1 MPGEEVMGRKS
12 KLTPEVQ
19 ERLVKAIRAGAYRKI
34 AASLGG
40 ICESTLYA
48 WLKDA
53 EEAKSGAK
61 KEFLEAIKRAEAEWE
76 QEQAEAIRETAKGGQ
91 LLSRT
96 TTERKDGSTVLTE
109 TYTRP
114 EWTARA
120 WLLERKAYERWGKRE
135 RHELTGAD
143 GGHLTFTL
151 KLGELNDD
159 SN

>member
-1 MPGEEVMGRKS
+1 MGRKS
-12 KLTPEVQ
+12 KLTPGVQ
-19 ERLVKAIRAGAYRKI
+19 ERIADAVRGGAHRNI
-34 AASLGG
+34 AATLGG

-76 QEQAEAIRETAKGGQ
+76 QEQVEAIRETAQGGQ

-143 GGHLTFTL
+143 GDRLTFTL
-151 KLGELNDD
+151 KLGELNDNGD
-159 SN
+159 